1 MTDLR
6 VGCRC
11 YGNGRFQDHRPLFFD
26 MCVLYNYNKGLAG
39 KGRPLLRFRPFRW
52 STRRARSGSAVPR
65 SRLAGTSSAGHA
77 KGALSIVNC
86 FTLHGKILN

>member
-39 KGRPLLRFRPFRW
+39 KGRPLLR
-52 STRRARSGSAVPR
+52 
-65 SRLAGTSSAGHA
+65 
-77 KGALSIVNC
+77 
-86 FTLHGKILN
+86 